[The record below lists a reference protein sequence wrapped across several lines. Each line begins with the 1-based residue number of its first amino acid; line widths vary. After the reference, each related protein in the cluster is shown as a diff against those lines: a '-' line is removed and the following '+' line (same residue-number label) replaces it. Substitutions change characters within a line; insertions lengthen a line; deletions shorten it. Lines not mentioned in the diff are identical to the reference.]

1 MICALREADLVRA
14 CVDAIRAA
22 KHRTQSTRTC
32 TGRSSSI
39 VLADPAGFAVD
50 WNWQRHLTV
59 WALAGRP
66 YEPEFDSK
74 VLEHELPVQ
83 PTSERQAQAAAGSW
97 WWAHGRTQALAAL
110 RESASQLGR

>member
-1 MICALREADLVRA
+1 MTV
-14 CVDAIRAA
+14 
-22 KHRTQSTRTC
+22 
-32 TGRSSSI
+32 

-66 YEPEFDSK
+66 YEPQFDSK

-83 PTSERQAQAAAGSW
+83 ATSERQANAAARRW
-97 WWAHGRTQALAAL
+97 WRAQGRAQALAAL
-110 RESASQLGR
+110 RESTGQLG